1 MQVCWAQVCQLLS
14 LLSQE
19 GHPALT
25 LGLHAGSAE
34 CEALQCFLS
43 CHPLGYFV
51 KKHRMSTNNLKNIYN
66 VLLLCRSPSDVEVC
80 FLLTGIAC

>member
-1 MQVCWAQVCQLLS
+1 VQVCWVQVCQLLS

-51 KKHRMSTNNLKNIYN
+51 KKQNEHQQSQKHLQRAAPVPFSLR
-66 VLLLCRSPSDVEVC
+66 C
-80 FLLTGIAC
+80 